1 MQDQLYRGI
10 IDSLDIRFV
19 LADCPQ
25 TAEDII
31 LRHDCDPASAHV
43 VSRAV
48 GAAALLSSLLTEDE
62 KYTIRWNYKG
72 ALSCVLA
79 DCDAE
84 AHIRALITPTDLT
97 AHVVK
102 PEDIWGDGGTVTVIK
117 SSATQVLSSGSTSA
131 QLLDVIDDLA
141 FHFCTSDQ
149 IETAIAVIPSFKPD
163 PAHPVKAL
171 RGVML
176 QALPDCDLERFDRI
190 RSRLALAEARELLSR
205 PVSQDN
211 LFERL
216 VMFLAKEEDEMP
228 KFTLEHTASP
238 TFKCTCTKDAM
249 KGALAT
255 LDRAE
260 IDEMLA
266 KDGAI
271 TMTCRFCNTT
281 HKITKEDLD
290 A

>member
-19 LADCPQ
+19 LVDCPQ
-25 TAEDII
+25 AAEDII
-31 LRHDCDPASAHV
+31 LRHNCDPASAHV
-43 VSRAV
+43 ISRAV
-48 GAAALLSSLLTEDE
+48 GAAALLSTLLTEDE

-97 AHVVK
+97 AHVTK
-102 PEDIWGDGGTVTVIK
+102 PEDIWGDGGTITVIK

-149 IETAIAVIPSFKPD
+149 IETAITVIPSFQPD
-163 PAHPVKAL
+163 PTHPVKAL

-190 RSRLALAEARELLSR
+190 RNRLMLKEVRDLLVR
-205 PVSQDN
+205 PVTQDN

-216 VMFLAKEEDEMP
+216 VMLLAKEEVETP
-228 KFTLEHTASP
+228 KFTLEHTVSP
-238 TFKCTCTKDAM
+238 SFRCSCTKDAM
-249 KGALAT
+249 KAALAT
-255 LDRAE
+255 LDKKE

-281 HKITKEDLD
+281 HKITKQDLED
-290 A
+290 